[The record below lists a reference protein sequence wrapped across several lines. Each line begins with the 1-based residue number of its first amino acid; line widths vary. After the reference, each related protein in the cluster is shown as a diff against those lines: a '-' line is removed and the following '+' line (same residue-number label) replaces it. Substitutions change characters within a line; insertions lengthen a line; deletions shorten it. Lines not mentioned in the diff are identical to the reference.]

1 MTTIRCKRVYAFHAT
16 RPRYRAEI
24 ERTRTFRVGPR
35 CLYGTGVYFW
45 SKREDAEAFGRL
57 QYGSDWVILEQPLLI
72 VEPSGAVNWG
82 IYWPSD
88 QKPFANKNSNPL
100 SKLFDRS
107 PDPAYF
113 FSKML
118 RKEGTRLVVIRATN
132 MLKTTLP
139 SANGEAYCW
148 LGEPEEYISLDS
160 PSLLTGLPGEVDNLP
175 PSGQWYEVSI
185 RLPEHKSSLRMSE
198 SDYRN
203 RLDAIYDEH
212 LGKVSK
218 NAYPAYIFQQ
228 AGKVYA
234 EMYALNYD
242 TGHWN
247 YKLQYGKYDHDLAY
261 LVACRI
267 KDRDYPSIA
276 RFSKEALA
284 KEITDQILAYLEHK
298 QRYGFL
304 LAGRP
309 YMLSENLLNDSSED

>member
-24 ERTRTFRVGPR
+24 ERTRTFKVGPR

-45 SKREDAEAFGRL
+45 SRREDAEAFGRL
-57 QYGSDWVILEQPLLI
+57 EYGSDWVILERTLLI
-72 VEPSGAVNWG
+72 VEPSGAMNWG

-88 QKPFANKNSNPL
+88 QKPFTHKNSNLL

-107 PDPAYF
+107 PDPAYS

-132 MLKTTLP
+132 MSKTTLP
-139 SANGEAYCW
+139 SVNGEAFCW
-148 LGEPEEYISLDS
+148 LGEPGEFISLDS
-160 PSLLTGLPGEVDNLP
+160 PSLLTDLPGEVDNLP
-175 PSGQWYEVSI
+175 LGQWYEVSI
-185 RLPEHKSSLRMSE
+185 RLPEDKGSLRMSE

-203 RLDAIYDEH
+203 ELDAIYNKY

-218 NAYPAYIFQQ
+218 SADPRYIFQQ
-228 AGKVYA
+228 AGKVYY

-247 YKLQYGKYDHDLAY
+247 YKLQYGEYDHDLAY

-267 KDRDYPSIA
+267 KDRAYPSVA

-298 QRYGFL
+298 QHHGFL

-309 YMLSENLLNDSSED
+309 CMISEDHFGDSSED